1 VVVNDLGGSM
11 DGVGADDQPAATAAA
26 GIVDAGGVAVADT
39 SDVSSVIGA
48 QTLVDRAVD
57 QFGRLDIVINNA
69 GVIRWAGFP
78 DADAD
83 NLALH
88 LAVHVGGSFNTTRA
102 AWPHMVAQG
111 YGRVVMTTSTGI
123 FGLPDNLGYAT
134 AKAAVIGMS
143 RSLKLAGAAHGI
155 KVNLIAPNA
164 WTRMAHTSAEGATPS
179 RPAPEHME
187 PELVA
192 AMVGYLAHERCEV
205 SGEIYVAGA
214 GRFARLFVASTEGYL
229 HPRNQE
235 PTIEDVAHHW
245 ETINDESAYY
255 VPADLM
261 DWSRHFLAHQRLS

>member
-102 AWPHMVAQG
+102 AWPHMVEQN
-111 YGRVVMTTSTGI
+111 YGRVVMTTSTGML
-123 FGLPDNLGYAT
+123 GLPTNSSYAT
-134 AKAAVIGMS
+134 AKAGVIGLA
-143 RSLKLAGAAHGI
+143 RSLTTAGAPHDI
-155 KVNLIAPNA
+155 KVNLIAPA
-164 WTRMAHTSAEGATPS
+164 AMTRMAGGGSDDP
-179 RPAPEHME
+179 HMA

-192 AMVGYLAHERCEV
+192 PMAAFLAHESCPV
-205 SGEIYVAGA
+205 SGEIYTAGF
-214 GRFARLFVASTEGYL
+214 GRFARLFIASTVGYV
-229 HPRNQE
+229 HPGPP
-235 PTIEDVAHHW
+235 PTMEDVARNW
-245 ETINDESAYY
+245 ETINEEAGYY
-255 VPADLM
+255 VPAHLM
-261 DWSRHFLAHQRLS
+261 GWSATFTAHLPPDDPSAQS